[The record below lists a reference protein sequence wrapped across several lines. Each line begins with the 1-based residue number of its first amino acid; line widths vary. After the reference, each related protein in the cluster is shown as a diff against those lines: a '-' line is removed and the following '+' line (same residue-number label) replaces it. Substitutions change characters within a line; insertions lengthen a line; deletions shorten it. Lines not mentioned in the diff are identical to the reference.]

1 MDFTKNNLK
10 LLVCSAIVV
19 IIFTAI
25 FTGLYCWFRPSH
37 KVDVKTNVE
46 LYVKNAKGKFVK
58 TDSTQYVVKAPL
70 EVKEQ
75 PLVDG
80 TDYSSYLISFISV
93 LATFVVIANFANAA
107 ELSGAKEAAIKAK
120 EAAEKAR
127 TDAEKAKTDAE
138 KAKTD
143 AEKAKTDFD
152 KARESVDEMLS
163 KIQITKDK
171 IDSQNTSID
180 SSIEDQKTLINEQS
194 EKIREFEPYIDL
206 VKKYTEKYN
215 VSNDNKNDLSKILS
229 EITQEEIEPAIPST
243 EPTTIDGSTFQTG
256 TTDHSDINEV
266 N

>member
-1 MDFTKNNLK
+1 MDFTKKNLK
-10 LLVCSAIVV
+10 LLVWSAIVV

-25 FTGLYCWFRPSH
+25 FTGFYCWFRPSH

-107 ELSGAKEAAIKAK
+107 ELSGAKEAAINAKEAAINAK

-143 AEKAKTDFD
+143 FD
-152 KARESVDEMLS
+152 KARESVDDMLS
-163 KIQITKDK
+163 KIQITKK
-171 IDSQNTSID
+171 EIDSQNTSIN
-180 SSIEDQKTLINEQS
+180 SSIADQNTLIDKQS
-194 EKIREFEPYIDL
+194 EKIREFELYIDL
-206 VKKYTEKYN
+206 VKNILKRYN
-215 VSNDNKNDLSKILS
+215 VSNDTNNDLSKFLS

>member
-58 TDSTQYVVKAPL
+58 TDSTLYVVKAPL

-107 ELSGAKEAAIKAK
+107 ELSGAKEAAINAK

-143 AEKAKTDFD
+143 FD
-152 KARESVDEMLS
+152 KARESVDDMLS
-163 KIQITKDK
+163 KIQITKDE
-171 IDSQNTSID
+171 IDSQNTSIN
-180 SSIEDQKTLINEQS
+180 STIADQNTL
-194 EKIREFEPYIDL
+194 
-206 VKKYTEKYN
+206 
-215 VSNDNKNDLSKILS
+215 
-229 EITQEEIEPAIPST
+229 
-243 EPTTIDGSTFQTG
+243 
-256 TTDHSDINEV
+256 
-266 N
+266 